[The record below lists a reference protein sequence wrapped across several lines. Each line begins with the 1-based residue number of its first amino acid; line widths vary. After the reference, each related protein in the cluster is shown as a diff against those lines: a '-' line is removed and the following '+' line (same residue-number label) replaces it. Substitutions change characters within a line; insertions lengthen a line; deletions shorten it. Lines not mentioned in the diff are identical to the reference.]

1 MLKGKFEMI
10 MLVAAVAVAIAILA
24 AGATR
29 ESTEARN
36 HRLPVASHNR
46 IDPATARGQCPLFA
60 LSGHVCCTA

>member
-29 ESTEARN
+29 ESTEAGN
-36 HRLPVASHNR
+36 HRLPVASHTESIR
-46 IDPATARGQCPLFA
+46 PRC
-60 LSGHVCCTA
+60 S